1 MRLEISSSKK
11 SNDFRYL
18 SCFLIFSAPF
28 CHFPVAFKK
37 RLSDIALVAATQRPA
52 VQRTTPNQR
61 ILSGCSSGVEHN
73 LAKVGVE
80 GSNPFARSNFPQMRK
95 IGSLARVSGHNF
107 QTICSAL
114 ELASGH
120 RANTSRRNYSSLS
133 ASVCMPAGIF
143 CERCDRTMSTVATDS
158 VSCPDAAL
166 PALPN
171 RTGRRRWLRR

>member
-61 ILSGCSSGVEHN
+61 IMSGCSSGVEHN

-107 QTICSAL
+107 QTIYSAL
-114 ELASGH
+114 ELASGQTCLGEIIPAFLL
-120 RANTSRRNYSSLS
+120 RF
-133 ASVCMPAGIF
+133 CMPAWVF
-143 CERCDRTMSTVATDS
+143 CERCDRTMSTVATDV

-166 PALPN
+166 PA
-171 RTGRRRWLRR
+171 